1 MQAISSIFEWI
12 TGLGGSGI
20 LAIALL
26 LLGLVFRVG
35 IDKAVRSALTAAV
48 GFIGLFLVVDML
60 VAVMGPA
67 TTAMVERLG
76 WQLDVVDVG
85 WGLIGMAW
93 GNPSAPFVIITAF
106 ALNIFL
112 LTIHFTKTLMID
124 FWNYWSFCAAGALAY
139 GATQSIWFSVLTAAV
154 YMVICWKVTDLVA
167 KDYQEFYNLPGI
179 SFPTGAVIAPI
190 LIGVPVIK
198 LLQKI
203 PFIKDVKADP
213 ETIQKRFG
221 MFGEPVIIGFVMGCV
236 IGILAGYS
244 AQGIIILGLK
254 MAAVLVLIPKMVQ
267 VLTEG
272 LLSISEAA
280 KEFTEKHFEGREVY
294 IGIDATAMMGHPATL
309 SAILI
314 MTPIVTMMSLLPGNK
329 LLAIASLAAIPWF
342 LIPLTSYAKGNVL
355 HIVLSGMVVFA
366 VYFWCATAL
375 SGAHTQLAVLTGFNM
390 PEGATMIGS
399 LSEGGNFIT
408 WAMVALSKL
417 LGLYTAPF

>member
-1 MQAISSIFEWI
+1 METISSIFEWI
-12 TGLGGSGI
+12 TGLGGGGI
-20 LAIALL
+20 LAIALF
-26 LLGLVFRVG
+26 LLGLLFRVG
-35 IDKAVRSALTAAV
+35 IGKAVRSALTAAV

-67 TTAMVERLG
+67 TSAMVERLG

-93 GNPSAPFVIITAF
+93 GNPSTPFIILTAF
-106 ALNIFL
+106 ALNILL
-112 LTIHFTKTLMID
+112 LTVHFTKTLMID

-154 YMVICWKVTDLVA
+154 YMVICWKVTDWVA
-167 KDYQEFYNLPGI
+167 KDYQEFYNMPGI

-198 LLQKI
+198 LLQKT
-203 PFIKDVKADP
+203 PVIKDIQADP

-221 MFGEPVIIGFVMGCV
+221 ALGEPVIIGFVMGCV

-244 AQGIIILGLK
+244 AQAIIILGLQ
-254 MAAVLVLIPKMVQ
+254 MAAVLVLIPRMIQ

-272 LLSISEAA
+272 LLTISDAA
-280 KEFTEKHFEGREVY
+280 KEFTQKHFKGREIY
-294 IGIDATAMMGHPATL
+294 IGIDASAMLGHPSTL

-314 MTPIVTMMSLLPGNK
+314 MTPIVTLMSLLPGNK

-342 LIPLTSYAKGNVL
+342 IVGLTSYAKGNVL
-355 HIVLSGMVVFA
+355 HIVLSSIVVFA

-375 SGAHTQLAVLTGFNM
+375 SGAHTQLAVLTGFSM
-390 PEGATMIGS
+390 PEGATRIGC

-408 WAMVALSKL
+408 WAMVQLSKL
-417 LGLYTAPF
+417 LGLHTAPF